1 MNLGVILFLAW
12 TALEVVFIIATI
24 LWTVENGDWKNIE
37 QPKYD
42 MMEEREP
49 ADWPGR
55 TPWPK
60 REPPKSKHEKLQ
72 LPVKG

>member
-1 MNLGVILFLAW
+1 MNLGVILFVAW
-12 TALEVVFIIATI
+12 TALEIFFIIGTV

-42 MMEEREP
+42 MMEDREP

-60 REPPKSKHEKLQ
+60 REPPKPKLKQ
-72 LPVKG
+72 QAIKG